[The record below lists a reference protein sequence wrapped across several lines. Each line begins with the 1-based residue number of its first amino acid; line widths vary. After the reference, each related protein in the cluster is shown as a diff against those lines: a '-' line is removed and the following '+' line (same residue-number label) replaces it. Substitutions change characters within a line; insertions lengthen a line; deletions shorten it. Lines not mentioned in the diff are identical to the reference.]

1 MNEKKC
7 VLVIPSMHPGRPSY
21 GNSKEASRLFM
32 IAAIVWLATTEA
44 LRFSDSRDSKRTI
57 CEGILGKVEAKTGPD
72 TDFGRA
78 FNLAKQKFSAAL
90 TSIPRAPSAAVQNAR
105 AKRMQLLKSYQSAQE
120 R

>member
-1 MNEKKC
+1 
-7 VLVIPSMHPGRPSY
+7 
-21 GNSKEASRLFM
+21 M

-57 CEGILGKVEAKTGPD
+57 CEGILGKMKAKTGPD

-105 AKRMQLLKSYQSAQE
+105 AKSMQLLKSYQSAQG